1 MASKKTSIYT
11 YATLLV
17 ALGDS
22 GEVHGGHWCGLS
34 EQGDGETAPVWEKR

>member
-1 MASKKTSIYT
+1 MASNKTSQYT

-22 GEVHGGHWCGLS
+22 GEVHGCHWCSLS
-34 EQGDGETAPVWEKR
+34 EQGDGETAPVGEK